1 MGSITYPLFNKPW
14 ALYMV
19 SVQLMQDRHHC
30 ACSCLIIQAA
40 LQSCIFVAADNDAT
54 SMLEDQPRMLKI
66 EENKGQVQNYRN
78 SAVIQLTKEL
88 CCAVYEA

>member
-1 MGSITYPLFNKPW
+1 
-14 ALYMV
+14 MV

-66 EENKGQVQNYRN
+66 EENKGQVQIYRN

-88 CCAVYEA
+88 CCAVYEAWSCDRGLHLSAGL